1 MTGRIFGYLRGRSH
15 EQGYNMKSRI
25 LILGAGFGGLELAT
39 LLSEALGNEADV
51 TVIDQRDHFVFG
63 YSRVDVMFGKTTLDA
78 VRLPYASFA
87 KPGIRLLKE
96 TITAI
101 DADARCVTTENGT
114 YEADFLVIAL
124 GADYDMAATPG
135 LSEHGNE
142 FYSDA
147 GADRL
152 RHIMPD
158 FSGGPVIV
166 GICGFPY
173 KCPPGPS
180 ECALTLHHYLTERGI
195 RDACD
200 ITFVSPLSS
209 PMPASAEMAKALVDT
224 FDEYGIRLLR
234 QKTVVRL
241 EPGLAVLDDGTELPF
256 ELFLGVPKHQPPQVV
271 IDSGLTEDGWVP
283 IDLPTLETRFANVY
297 AIGDMAATGLPKS
310 GTFAE
315 SAATSVSSS
324 ILAKLTDS
332 DAQRNT
338 GQGTCIVEFGDG
350 RVSYA
355 QLDFLTGPK
364 LEAVFHPPSV
374 AGKTFKNGFD
384 DTRRSRWFNV

>member
-1 MTGRIFGYLRGRSH
+1 
-15 EQGYNMKSRI
+15 MKSRV

-39 LLSEALGNEADV
+39 LLSEALGEGADV
-51 TVIDQRDHFVFG
+51 TVIDRRDSFVFG
-63 YSRVDVMFGKTTLDA
+63 YSRIDVMFGKTTLDD
-78 VRLPYASFA
+78 VSLPYAAFE
-87 KPGIRLLKE
+87 KPGIRLVKE
-96 TITAI
+96 TITGI
-101 DADARCVTTENGT
+101 DATAKRVTTDGGT

-135 LSEHGNE
+135 LVEHGNE

-152 RHIMPD
+152 RDVLPG
-158 FSGGPVIV
+158 FNSGPVIV

-195 RDACD
+195 REDCD

-209 PMPASAEMAKALVDT
+209 PMPASAEMAQALMES
-224 FDEYGIRLLR
+224 FEEFGIRLLKQR
-234 QKTVVRL
+234 TVIRL

-256 ELFLGVPKHQPPQVV
+256 ALFLGVPKHQPPQVV

-283 IDLPTLETRFANVY
+283 IDLSTLETRFPGVY

-315 SAATSVSSS
+315 SAAHCVSTS
-324 ILAKLTDS
+324 ILAKLRGS
-332 DAQRNT
+332 NAQLNT
-338 GQGTCIVEFGDG
+338 GQGTCIVEYGDG

-364 LEAVFHPPSV
+364 LEAIYHPPSI
-374 AGKTFKNGFD
+374 AGKRFKQGFD
-384 DTRRSRWFNV
+384 ETRRSRWFNL

>member
-1 MTGRIFGYLRGRSH
+1 MTECIFGYPRGRSF
-15 EQGYNMKSRI
+15 QNGSNMKSRV

-39 LLSEALGNEADV
+39 LLSEALGEDADV
-51 TVIDQRDHFVFG
+51 TVIDQRDSFVFG
-63 YSRVDVMFGKTTLDA
+63 YSRIDVMFGKTTLDA

-87 KPGIRLLKE
+87 KPGIRLVKE

-101 DADARCVTTENGT
+101 DAGARRVTTDRGT

-124 GADYDMAATPG
+124 GADYDMGATPG
-135 LSEHGNE
+135 LAEHGNE

-152 RHIMPD
+152 RQIMPG

-209 PMPASAEMAKALVDT
+209 PMPASAEMAQALVDT
-224 FDEYGIRLLR
+224 FDEYGIRLMR

-241 EPGLAVLDDGTELPF
+241 EPGMAVLDDGTELPF
-256 ELFLGVPKHQPPQVV
+256 ALFLGVPKHQPPQVV

-283 IDLPTLETRFANVY
+283 IDLPTLETRSPDVY

-315 SAATSVSSS
+315 SAAKSVSSS
-324 ILAKLTDS
+324 ILAKI
-332 DAQRNT
+332 AGGNMQRNT

-384 DTRRSRWFNV
+384 DTRRARWFNI

>member
-1 MTGRIFGYLRGRSH
+1 
-15 EQGYNMKSRI
+15 MKSRV

-39 LLSEALGNEADV
+39 LLSEALGEEAGV
-51 TVIDQRDHFVFG
+51 TVIDQRDSFVFG
-63 YSRVDVMFGKTTLDA
+63 YSRIDVMFGKTTLDA
-78 VRLPYASFA
+78 VRLPYATFA
-87 KPGIRLLKE
+87 KPGIRLVREK
-96 TITAI
+96 ITAI
-101 DADARCVTTENGT
+101 DADAKRVTTDGST
-114 YEADFLVIAL
+114 FEADFLVIAL
-124 GADYDMAATPG
+124 GADYDMDATPG
-135 LSEHGNE
+135 LAEHGNE

-152 RHIMPD
+152 RGVLPG

-195 RDACD
+195 RNACD

-209 PMPASAEMAKALVDT
+209 PMPASAEMAQSLVDT
-224 FDEYGIRLLR
+224 FEQYGIRLMR
-234 QKTVVRL
+234 QRTIVRL
-241 EPGLAVLDDGTELPF
+241 ESGTAVLDDGTELPF
-256 ELFLGVPKHQPPQVV
+256 ALFLGVPKHQPPQVV

-283 IDLPTLETRFANVY
+283 IDLATLQTRFPGVY

-315 SAATSVSSS
+315 SAARSVSTS
-324 ILAKLTDS
+324 ILAKL
-332 DAQRNT
+332 AGGEAKGNT

-355 QLDFLTGPK
+355 ELDFLTGPK
-364 LEAVFHPPSV
+364 LNAVFHPPSA
-374 AGKTFKNGFD
+374 AGKAFKQGFD
-384 DTRRSRWFNV
+384 DTRRARWFNA

>member
-1 MTGRIFGYLRGRSH
+1 
-15 EQGYNMKSRI
+15 MKSRV
-25 LILGAGFGGLELAT
+25 LILGAGFGGMELAT
-39 LLSEALGNEADV
+39 LLSEALGEDANV
-51 TVIDQRDHFVFG
+51 TVIDKRDSFVFG
-63 YSRVDVMFGKTTLDA
+63 YSRIDVMFGKTTLYE
-78 VRLPYASFA
+78 VGLPYASFV
-87 KPGIRLLKE
+87 KPGISLVRE
-96 TITAI
+96 TITSI
-101 DADARCVTTENGT
+101 DATAKRVTTDGGI

-135 LSEHGNE
+135 LAEHGNE

-152 RHIMPD
+152 RDVLPG
-158 FSGGPVIV
+158 FSSGPVIV

-195 RDACD
+195 REDCD

-209 PMPASAEMAKALVDT
+209 PMPASAEMAQALMDS
-224 FDEYGIRLLR
+224 FEEFGIRLLR
-234 QKTVVRL
+234 QRTVVRL
-241 EPGLAVLDDGTELPF
+241 EPGVAVLDDGTELPF
-256 ELFLGVPKHQPPQVV
+256 ALFLGVPKHQPPQVV
-271 IDSGLTEDGWVP
+271 FESGLTEDGWVP
-283 IDLPTLETRFANVY
+283 IDLPTLETRFPGVY

-315 SAATSVSSS
+315 SAARSVSTS
-324 ILAKLTDS
+324 ILARISGNK
-332 DAQRNT
+332 AERNT
-338 GQGTCIVEFGDG
+338 GTGTCIVEYGDG

-364 LEAVFHPPSV
+364 LEAIYHPPSI
-374 AGKTFKNGFD
+374 AGKNFKEAFD
-384 DTRRSRWFNV
+384 DTRRARWFGQ

>member
-1 MTGRIFGYLRGRSH
+1 
-15 EQGYNMKSRI
+15 MKSRV

-39 LLSEALGNEADV
+39 LLSEALRESADV
-51 TVIDQRDHFVFG
+51 TLIDRRDNFVFG
-63 YSRVDVMFGKTTLDA
+63 YSRIDVMFGKTKLDD
-78 VRLPYASFA
+78 VSLPYTAFE
-87 KPGIRLLKE
+87 KPGIHLVKE

-101 DADARCVTTENGT
+101 DATAKRVTTDGGT
-114 YEADFLVIAL
+114 YEADVLVIAL
-124 GADYDMAATPG
+124 GADYDVAATPG
-135 LSEHGNE
+135 LIEHGNE

-152 RHIMPD
+152 SKVLPG
-158 FSGGPVIV
+158 FTSGPIIV

-195 RDACD
+195 RADCD

-209 PMPASAEMAKALVDT
+209 PMPASAEMAQALMDS
-224 FDEYGIRLLR
+224 FEEFGIRLLKQR
-234 QKTVVRL
+234 TVMRL
-241 EPGLAVLDDGTELPF
+241 DPGMAVLDDGTELPF
-256 ELFLGVPKHQPPQVV
+256 DLFLGVPKHQPPQVV
-271 IDSGLTEDGWVP
+271 IDSGLTENGWVP
-283 IDLPTLETRFANVY
+283 IDLPTLETRFPGVY

-315 SAATSVSSS
+315 SAAQCVSTA
-324 ILAKLTDS
+324 ILAKLKGGDG
-332 DAQRNT
+332 QRNT
-338 GQGTCIVEFGDG
+338 GQGTCIVEYGDG

-364 LEAVFHPPSV
+364 LEAVYHPPSL
-374 AGKTFKNGFD
+374 AGKDFKQVFD
-384 DTRRSRWFNV
+384 ETRRSRWFNL